1 MPGKPFQSK
10 LTPHFDLIRQMRRER
25 HSWQEIVEYLRTLGV
40 TTNKG
45 NVCTFFV
52 RHRVR
57 PHPLGMESGSDLPAP
72 SRRKRDQPPE
82 PPLEMPELTDS
93 LPLPSEFGPD
103 PLTISRKARW
113 GTITKT

>member
-25 HSWQEIVEYLRTLGV
+25 HSWQEIVDHLRALGV

-45 NVCTFFV
+45 NVFTFFA
-52 RHRVR
+52 RHRAR
-57 PHPLGMESGSDLPAP
+57 PHPLGMEPEPDLTAA
-72 SRRKRDQPPE
+72 SRRQRSQAPE
-82 PPLEMPELTDS
+82 PMLEMPELTDS
-93 LPLPSEFGPD
+93 LPPPSEFGPD

-113 GTITKT
+113 GTITTT

>member
-10 LTPHFDLIRQMRRER
+10 LTPHFALIRDLRQKR
-25 HSWQEIVEYLRTLGV
+25 HSWQEIVEHLRTLGV
-40 TTNKG
+40 VTNKG

-52 RHRVR
+52 RHRAR
-57 PHPLGMESGSDLPAP
+57 LHPLGMEAESILPAA
-72 SRRKRDQPPE
+72 SRRQRNHLPE
-82 PPLEMPELTDS
+82 PPPEMPELTDS
-93 LPLPSEFGPD
+93 LPPLSEFGPD